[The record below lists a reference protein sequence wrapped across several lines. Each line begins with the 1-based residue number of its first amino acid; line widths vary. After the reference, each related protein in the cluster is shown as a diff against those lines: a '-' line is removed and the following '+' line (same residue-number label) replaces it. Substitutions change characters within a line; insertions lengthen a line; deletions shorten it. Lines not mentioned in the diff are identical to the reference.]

1 MRRANYKPLF
11 LLVIAFFVVMSIPRD
26 TADKMRFVAISCVA
40 PSWKMMSGL
49 KSFLAVAPIQTA
61 SSLQAESREIQRLRL
76 ENQMLQSQV
85 ESIREWI
92 MFEDRLQEQ
101 IDKFSKITSAR
112 EDDHFWKEFF
122 QRRNDELANRLE
134 LQMQALPAK
143 VIFRDPSSWSSS
155 FWLNVGE
162 KDNELLG
169 KTVVAKNSPVVVG
182 DSIVGVVEF
191 VAERKCRVRLITDS
205 GLVPSVR
212 AVRGSEQNLALLENV
227 ETLFTHL
234 KKRGDLFDS
243 VEREKQLFQGLH
255 FIKEKLS
262 SSQKDRYL
270 AKGELYGTST
280 PLWRCHNNMLRGTGF
295 NYDFSDQEG
304 PARDLR
310 SGAVLGSSSTDAL
323 PILQVGDLLVTTGLD
338 GVFPAG
344 YRVATVTSIGNL
356 REGGC
361 TYEIEAI
368 ATAGNLRELH
378 HAFVLPPTSYEAN

>member
-1 MRRANYKPLF
+1 
-11 LLVIAFFVVMSIPRD
+11 MSIPRD

-49 KSFLAVAPIQTA
+49 KNFLAVAPIQTT

-76 ENQMLQSQV
+76 ENQMLQSQI

-101 IDKFSKITSAR
+101 IDKFSKITATR

-122 QRRNDELANRLE
+122 QRRNEELANRLE

-182 DSIVGVVEF
+182 DSIIGVVEF

-212 AVRGSEQNLALLENV
+212 AVRGSEQNLALLESV
-227 ETLFTHL
+227 ETLFTQL

-243 VEREKQLFQGLH
+243 TEREKQVFQALH

-262 SSQKDRYL
+262 PSQKDRYL
-270 AKGELYGTST
+270 AKGELYGTSA
-280 PLWRCHNNMLRGTGF
+280 PLWRCHTNILRGTGF

-310 SGAVLGSSSTDAL
+310 SGEVLGSSSKELL

-338 GVFPAG
+338 GIFPAG
-344 YRVATVTSIGNL
+344 YRVATVTTIGNL